1 MLGIPVICG
10 YIALRAATTPAEPP
24 LSVTGCCLV
33 RSLQGLGG
41 EEKEA
46 SSETAEAHP
55 DNCTDTP
62 DNAENCWLIILVGEG
77 KQQQ

>member
-10 YIALRAATTPAEPP
+10 YIALRAATTPASP
-24 LSVTGCCLV
+24 LLPVTACCLV
-33 RSLQGLGG
+33 RSLQGLGGG

-46 SSETAEAHP
+46 SSETAETHP

-62 DNAENCWLIILVGEG
+62 DNAENCWVII
-77 KQQQ
+77 